1 MDFTQFLFSAGV
13 WVTTTER
20 PGRSV
25 AVSRGRVLATVAGTL
40 LVVCAEFALLSGVYG
55 RVGPIVRAEVT
66 VADLD
71 GRLQAAPASSTAALG
86 RQAVTVSQRL
96 PGSPDRLRQAGERAA
111 AEPSVSGTSEP
122 PAALTELRAA
132 VATVRRDL
140 AARRHALDLQARLS
154 YAALLVLASF
164 GWMIWFRRLVSRHR
178 VLQRQLTEQQSRT
191 VGEQRLA
198 ALVRNAADVVA
209 VCDADSTMSYVT
221 PSARA
226 VLGYSGEEL
235 VGTRLTRLVHPDD
248 LNLCLHL
255 LASPGLGAEDQLAL
269 RMTHA
274 DGRVLHL
281 EGTVGNMLGD
291 ETVGG
296 LILTLRDV
304 TARRELQERLS
315 FQAFHDSLTG
325 MANRQLF
332 DDRLAHAL
340 VARPGAPTQLVVLL
354 CDLDD
359 FKSIND
365 GLGHGFG
372 DQVLVEVAS
381 RLRGVIRAG
390 DTAARLGGDEF
401 AILMDAV
408 DITEAHALAER
419 VQAVLTPPVALGEH
433 TVTIR
438 ASIGLAQALPGEM
451 TTEEVL
457 RNAEVAMYS
466 AKDGGKSGIALYES
480 RLHAEALERLELR
493 ADLQRALSRSELV
506 LHYQP
511 TVELATGRVVGF
523 EALVRW
529 QHPSRGFMPPALFIP
544 MAEETGL
551 ILPLGAWVLREACE
565 AAAGMQRNGHS
576 PTMSVNV
583 SAQQLAQPGF
593 VQAVL
598 DTLAHSG
605 LTSDRLVLEITETVV
620 LRDLAAVAP
629 RLTALREMGVRIA
642 IDDFGTGY
650 SSLAYLSQL
659 PVDVLKVD
667 KSFVDHVT
675 TDPQNASL
683 ARAIIDLSRGMR
695 FTTVAEGVE
704 LAEQARWLREADC
717 TYGQGYLWSRP
728 VELATATRLLAQNYE
743 HSFDSLV

>member
-1 MDFTQFLFSAGV
+1 MAE
-13 WVTTTER
+13 TTARMRHAT
-20 PGRSV
+20 S
-25 AVSRGRVLATVAGTL
+25 VSRRRVVTTVAGTV

-55 RVGPIVRAEVT
+55 RVGPVADAQVAVAGLHGQLQSATAAQAGALGQQAVAVSRQLSGTGVAPARLRETGASTASGAADLGSLRAT
-66 VADLD
+66 VADV
-71 GRLQAAPASSTAALG
+71 GRA
-86 RQAVTVSQRL
+86 
-96 PGSPDRLRQAGERAA
+96 
-111 AEPSVSGTSEP
+111 
-122 PAALTELRAA
+122 
-132 VATVRRDL
+132 L
-140 AARRHALDLQARLS
+140 AARHRRLDLQARLS
-154 YAALLVLASF
+154 YALLLVAASF
-164 GWMIWFRRLVSRHR
+164 GWMVWFRRLVNRHR
-178 VLQRQLTEQQSRT
+178 ALQRQLTEQQSRA

-209 VCDADSTMSYVT
+209 VCDADSTVSYVT
-221 PSARA
+221 PSVAT
-226 VLGYSGEEL
+226 VLGLPGEEL
-235 VGTRLTRLVHPDD
+235 VGTRLTRLVHPND
-248 LNLCLHL
+248 LSPLLHL
-255 LASPGLGAEDQLAL
+255 LTAPGQGEEAQLEL
-269 RMTHA
+269 RMLHA
-274 DGRVLHL
+274 DGRVLHV
-281 EGTVGNMLGD
+281 EGTVGNLLGD
-291 ETVGG
+291 ETVRG
-296 LILTLRDV
+296 LVFTLRDV
-304 TARRELQERLS
+304 TSRQELQDRLS
-315 FQAFHDSLTG
+315 FQAFHDALTG

-340 VARPGAPTQLVVLL
+340 VGRPGAPSQLVVLL

-365 GLGHGFG
+365 SLGHGFG
-372 DQVLVEVAS
+372 DQVLVEVAR
-381 RLRGVIRAG
+381 RLRGVIRVG

-401 AILMDAV
+401 AILIDAA
-408 DITEAHALAER
+408 DLAEARALAER
-419 VQAVLTPPVALGEH
+419 VQAALAPPLVLGERGV
-433 TVTIR
+433 TVR
-438 ASIGLAQALPGEM
+438 ASIGLARAVPGEM
-451 TTEEVL
+451 TGEEVL

-466 AKDGGKSGIALYES
+466 AKDGGESGIALYES

-493 ADLQRALSRSELV
+493 ADLQRALNRTELM
-506 LHYQP
+506 LYYQP

-529 QHPSRGFMPPALFIP
+529 QHPSRGFLSPALFIP

-551 ILPLGAWVLREACE
+551 ILPLGAWVLREACV
-565 AAAGMQRNGHS
+565 AAAGMQRAGQT

-593 VQAVL
+593 VQAVV
-598 DTLAHSG
+598 DTLAYSG
-605 LTSDRLVLEITETVV
+605 LASDRLVLEITETVV

-629 RLTALREMGVRIA
+629 RLTALRELGVRIA

-728 VELATATRLLAQNYE
+728 VELSAAVRLLSENYE
-743 HSFDSLV
+743 RSFA

>member
-1 MDFTQFLFSAGV
+1 V
-13 WVTTTER
+13 VT
-20 PGRSV
+20 
-25 AVSRGRVLATVAGTL
+25 TVAGTV
-40 LVVCAEFALLSGVYG
+40 LVVCAEFAMLSGVYG
-55 RVGPIVRAEVT
+55 RVGP
-66 VADLD
+66 VADAQVAVAGLH
-71 GRLQAAPASSTAALG
+71 GQLQWATATQTTATQTTATQTKALG
-86 RQAVTVSQRL
+86 RQAVAVSRQL
-96 PGSPDRLRQAGERAA
+96 SGTGVPASRLRETGASVAAGAA
-111 AEPSVSGTSEP
+111 DLAS
-122 PAALTELRAA
+122 LRAT
-132 VATVRRDL
+132 VADVDRALAERHRR
-140 AARRHALDLQARLS
+140 LDLQARLS
-154 YAALLVLASF
+154 YALLLVAASL
-164 GWMIWFRRLVSRHR
+164 GWMVWFRRLVDRHR
-178 VLQRQLTEQQSRT
+178 VLQQQLTEQQSRA

-209 VCDADSTMSYVT
+209 VCDADSTVSYVT
-221 PSARA
+221 PSVAA
-226 VLGYSGEEL
+226 VLGVPGDEL
-235 VGTRLTRLVHPDD
+235 VGTRLTRLVHPND
-248 LNLCLHL
+248 LSPLLHL
-255 LASPGLGAEDQLAL
+255 LTTPGQGEEAPLEL
-269 RMTHA
+269 RMLHA
-274 DGRVLHL
+274 DGRVLHV
-281 EGTVGNMLGD
+281 EGTVGNLLGD
-291 ETVGG
+291 QTVQG
-296 LILTLRDV
+296 LVFTLRDV
-304 TARRELQERLS
+304 TTRHELQDRLS
-315 FQAFHDSLTG
+315 HQAFHDSLTG

-340 VARPGAPTQLVVLL
+340 VGRPGAPTQLVVLL

-365 GLGHGFG
+365 SLGHGFG
-372 DQVLVEVAS
+372 DQVLVEVAR

-401 AILMDAV
+401 AILVDAA
-408 DITEAHALAER
+408 DLAEAHTLAER
-419 VQAVLTPPVALGEH
+419 VQAALAPALVLGER
-433 TVTIR
+433 TVTVR
-438 ASIGLAQALPGEM
+438 ASIGLAQAVPGEM
-451 TTEEVL
+451 TAEEVL

-466 AKDGGKSGIALYES
+466 AKDGGESGIALYES

-493 ADLQRALSRSELV
+493 ADLQRALNRTELI

-529 QHPSRGFMPPALFIP
+529 QHPSRGFLSPALFIP

-551 ILPLGAWVLREACE
+551 ILPLGAWVLREACV
-565 AAAGMQRNGHS
+565 AAAGMQRGGLS

-593 VQAVL
+593 VQAVV
-598 DTLAHSG
+598 DTLAYSG
-605 LTSDRLVLEITETVV
+605 LASDRLVLEITETVV

-629 RLTALREMGVRIA
+629 RLTALRELGVRIA

-695 FTTVAEGVE
+695 FSTIAEGVE
-704 LAEQARWLREADC
+704 LAEQARWLREANC

-728 VELATATRLLAQNYE
+728 VELSAAVRLLSENYE
-743 HSFDSLV
+743 RSFA

>member
-1 MDFTQFLFSAGV
+1 VAD
-13 WVTTTER
+13 TTARMRHAST
-20 PGRSV
+20 
-25 AVSRGRVLATVAGTL
+25 VSRRRVLTTVAGTV
-40 LVVCAEFALLSGVYG
+40 LVVCAEFLLLSGVYG
-55 RVGPIVRAEVT
+55 RVGP
-66 VADLD
+66 VADAQVAVAGLR
-71 GRLQAAPASSTAALG
+71 GQLHSATAAQTQTLG
-86 RQAVTVSQRL
+86 QQAITLSRQVS
-96 PGSPDRLRQAGERAA
+96 GAGVSTDGLRAA
-111 AEPSVSGTSEP
+111 GAGAVSGTTTLP
-122 PAALTELRAA
+122 RLRAA
-132 VATVRRDL
+132 VDDL
-140 AARRHALDLQARLS
+140 SRSLADRHRHLDLEARLA
-154 YAALLVLASF
+154 YAMLLVIASL
-164 GWMIWFRRLVSRHR
+164 GWMVWFRKLVARHR
-178 VLQRQLTEQQSRT
+178 TLQQQLTEQQARAT
-191 VGEQRLA
+191 GEQRLA

-209 VCDADSTMSYVT
+209 VCEADTTVSYVT
-221 PSARA
+221 PSVAS
-226 VLGYSGEEL
+226 VLGMAGDEL
-235 VGTRLTRLVHPDD
+235 VGTRLTRLVHPND
-248 LNLCLHL
+248 LSPLLHL
-255 LASPGLGAEDQLAL
+255 LTTPGPGEEAQLEL
-269 RMTHA
+269 RMLHA
-274 DGRVLHL
+274 DGRVLHV
-281 EGTVGNMLGD
+281 EGTLGNLLGD
-291 ETVGG
+291 ETVRG
-296 LILTLRDV
+296 LVFTLRDV
-304 TARRELQERLS
+304 TTRQELQDRLS
-315 FQAFHDSLTG
+315 HQAFHDSLTG

-340 VARPGAPTQLVVLL
+340 VSRPGSAGQLVVLL

-365 GLGHGFG
+365 SLGHGCG
-372 DQVLVEVAS
+372 DQVLVEVAR
-381 RLRGVIRAG
+381 RLRGVVRAG

-401 AILMDAV
+401 AILMDAA
-408 DITEAHALAER
+408 DLAEARTLAER
-419 VQAVLTPPVALGEH
+419 VQAALAPVLVVGERSV
-433 TVTIR
+433 TVR
-438 ASIGLAQALPGEM
+438 ASIGLAQAVPGEM
-451 TTEEVL
+451 SAEEVL

-466 AKDGGKSGIALYES
+466 AKDGGESGIALYES

-493 ADLQRALSRSELV
+493 ADLQRALNRTELL

-529 QHPSRGFMPPALFIP
+529 QHPSRGFLPPALFIP

-551 ILPLGAWVLREACE
+551 ILPLGAWVLREACV
-565 AAAGMQRNGHS
+565 AAAGMQRGGQNPS
-576 PTMSVNV
+576 MSVNV

-593 VQAVL
+593 VQAVV
-598 DTLAHSG
+598 DALACSG
-605 LTSDRLVLEITETVV
+605 LPSDRLVLEITETVV

-629 RLTALREMGVRIA
+629 RLTALRELGVRIA

-728 VELATATRLLAQNYE
+728 VELSAAVRLLSENYE
-743 HSFDSLV
+743 RSFA

>member
-1 MDFTQFLFSAGV
+1 MAEATARMRQAA
-13 WVTTTER
+13 T
-20 PGRSV
+20 
-25 AVSRGRVLATVAGTL
+25 ASRRRVLTTVVGTV
-40 LVVCAEFALLSGVYG
+40 LVVCAEFALLNGVYS
-55 RVGPIVRAEVT
+55 RVGP
-66 VADLD
+66 VADGQVAVAGL
-71 GRLQAAPASSTAALG
+71 GGQLRSASASQTQALG
-86 RQAVTVSQRL
+86 RQAVSLSGQL
-96 PGSPDRLRQAGERAA
+96 SGSRVPTAG
-111 AEPSVSGTSEP
+111 
-122 PAALTELRAA
+122 LRAA
-132 VATVRRDL
+132 GAAAASGTGDLRRLSAAVADVDRVL
-140 AARRHALDLQARLS
+140 AARHRRLDLEARLS
-154 YAALLVLASF
+154 YALLLVVASL
-164 GWMIWFRRLVSRHR
+164 GWMVWFRRLVERHR
-178 VLQRQLTEQQSRT
+178 TLQQQFTEQQSRT
-191 VGEQRLA
+191 AGEQRLA

-209 VCDADSTMSYVT
+209 VCDADTTVSYAT
-221 PSARA
+221 PSVAA
-226 VLGYSGEEL
+226 VLGVAGEEL
-235 VGTRLTRLVHPDD
+235 VGSRLTELVHPHD
-248 LNLCLHL
+248 LSPL
-255 LASPGLGAEDQLAL
+255 LQLLTVPGPGEEAQLEL
-269 RMTHA
+269 RMLHA
-274 DGRVLHL
+274 DGRVLHV
-281 EGTVGNMLGD
+281 EGTVGNLLGD
-291 ETVGG
+291 ETVRG
-296 LILTLRDV
+296 LVFTLRDV
-304 TARRELQERLS
+304 TSRRELQDRLS
-315 FQAFHDSLTG
+315 HQAFHDSLTG

-340 VARPGAPTQLVVLL
+340 VTRPGAPTQLVVLL

-359 FKSIND
+359 FKSVND

-372 DQVLVEVAS
+372 DQVLIEVAA

-401 AILMDAV
+401 AILMDAA
-408 DITEAHALAER
+408 DLAEARTLAER
-419 VQAVLTPPVALGEH
+419 VQTALAAPLVLGEESL
-433 TVTIR
+433 TVR
-438 ASIGLAQALPGEM
+438 ASIGLAQAVPGEM
-451 TTEEVL
+451 TADEVL

-466 AKDGGKSGIALYES
+466 AKDGCESGIALYES

-493 ADLQRALSRSELV
+493 ADLQRALHRTELI
-506 LHYQP
+506 LYYQP

-529 QHPSRGFMPPALFIP
+529 QHPSRGFLSPALFIP

-551 ILPLGAWVLREACE
+551 ILPLGAWVLREACV
-565 AAAGMQRNGHS
+565 AAAGMQRGGQR

-593 VQAVL
+593 VQAVV
-598 DTLAHSG
+598 DALAHSG
-605 LTSDRLVLEITETVV
+605 LASDRLVLEITETVV

-629 RLTALREMGVRIA
+629 RLTALRELGVRVA

-704 LAEQARWLREADC
+704 LAEQARWLREANC

-728 VELATATRLLAQNYE
+728 VELSAAVRLLSENYQ
-743 HSFDSLV
+743 HSFA